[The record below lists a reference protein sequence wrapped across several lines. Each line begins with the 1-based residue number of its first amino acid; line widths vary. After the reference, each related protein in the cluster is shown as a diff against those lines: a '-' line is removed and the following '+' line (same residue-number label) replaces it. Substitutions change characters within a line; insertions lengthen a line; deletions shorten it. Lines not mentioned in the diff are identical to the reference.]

1 MLEHFTCCIE
11 GHRIMLS
18 VCLMNGESGMQLTEC
33 KHKRR
38 RNRSLSLVLPPEST
52 EAISSCKCFVL
63 STKPLRGDNTGEEY
77 GVICGGCIWIF
88 MLGTNQ
94 DAAHKCRQNTLV
106 VYLTSDN
113 YCWEQEMRNTS
124 GVLSKTSWSSDLK
137 LADVFQLSLEEGE
150 DGRASIVA
158 KQLWW
163 VSCNILKK
171 VNVWKGRTT
180 KNKEEHGRTR
190 KWRLWEQRGPSLTP
204 TSREAFV
211 IAYFTGT
218 SDSECQCSV
227 WSISIL
233 FCCCYSHSISF
244 SGVLHLFVVI
254 FFFSPLI
261 LHK

>member
-1 MLEHFTCCIE
+1 
-11 GHRIMLS
+11 MLS

-33 KHKRR
+33 KHKKS

-63 STKPLRGDNTGEEY
+63 STEPLRGDNTGEEY

-171 VNVWKGRTT
+171 VNGLER
-180 KNKEEHGRTR
+180 KNNEEQGRTR
-190 KWRLWEQRGPSLTP
+190 KNTEVTAVRTTCSFIDTYQQGSFCYSLL
-204 TSREAFV
+204 
-211 IAYFTGT
+211 YWNK
-218 SDSECQCSV
+218 CQCSV

-254 FFFSPLI
+254 FFSLWFSINKCL
-261 LHK
+261 LGE

>member
-1 MLEHFTCCIE
+1 
-11 GHRIMLS
+11 
-18 VCLMNGESGMQLTEC
+18 MNGESGMQLTEC
-33 KHKRR
+33 KHKKS
-38 RNRSLSLVLPPEST
+38 RNRSLSSVLPPEST

-63 STKPLRGDNTGEEY
+63 STEPLRGDNTGEEY

-150 DGRASIVA
+150 DGRASVVA

-171 VNVWKGRTT
+171 VNVWKRGHDLEIQGGTRKNTEVTAVRTT
-180 KNKEEHGRTR
+180 WSFIDTYQQGSFCYNLLYWNKWLR
-190 KWRLWEQRGPSLTP
+190 
-204 TSREAFV
+204 V
-211 IAYFTGT
+211 
-218 SDSECQCSV
+218 SV
-227 WSISIL
+227 FGL
-233 FCCCYSHSISF
+233 VH
-244 SGVLHLFVVI
+244 
-254 FFFSPLI
+254 
-261 LHK
+261 